1 MATLDDIL
9 ARGEA
14 EPIYVLEW
22 EYRSVAIGGA
32 LSALATELAG
42 APGTFNG
49 WPSFGYAEWNDGTGE
64 ILAWSGV
71 SPDGS
76 ALRNLRR
83 GIHASPA
90 SPHDAGAGLREYG
103 LWRPLLSLPHAD
115 YPEGIVCLAPP
126 QLGAVSR
133 DPRKGSAALSPIRLV
148 LTEAPHPGQGTAGF
162 LADLLAHVNGP
173 SGNGLRSRRATLRLG
188 FRELAG
194 AGDFAVIARG
204 LVSEAEVQA
213 QGTRLSLALRP
224 LHGTFK
230 DRRLFVEKRTALTAA
245 VTAVGSELLVGDETR
260 LLPPGAGPGY
270 VRVDDEIL
278 SYSGVSTGKLQG
290 LVRGL
295 FGSVAASHALESEVR
310 QVYVL
315 GAENPLT
322 LFLQVALSTGAG
334 TNGPY
339 DVLPKEAGLGIP
351 AALVNVAEI
360 ESVRAQSAV
369 GARMRFVIGEEVT
382 DAKQW
387 IESQLLQPAGCSL
400 LLDDAGAISVSFYG
414 PLSPSNV
421 LPRLDSGSLI
431 RGGGLAAR
439 LGLEGVSNV
448 AEVRYS
454 RDPVSGEFLSRLLLI
469 DNDSIS
475 AHGESKKHVLELDG
489 IHGNVSAVDPQ
500 PLGDVLA
507 ELLAL
512 RFVGRYAA
520 PRKQIHWTA
529 PLPKARLPVGSLVEV
544 VEDRLPASVLDERRG
559 LTSSKGSPGTLY
571 EVVSR
576 RVDYGKGQ
584 VQFELLESEFTGLRF
599 LFLQGDGASDYPLAS
614 DTDKRLGYLCADADT
629 TATLNE
635 NAIPFADGGGPYRVY
650 PA

>member
-1 MATLDDIL
+1 MAAPDDIF
-9 ARGEA
+9 ARDEA

-22 EYRSVAIGGA
+22 DCKSLAIPSA
-32 LSALATELAG
+32 LSASAAELA
-42 APGTFNG
+42 ASPGTFGG
-49 WPSFGYAEWNDGTGE
+49 WPSFGYAEWDDGTGE

-71 SPDGS
+71 SLDGS

-83 GIHASPA
+83 GIHGSPA
-90 SPHDAGAGLREYG
+90 SAHDAGALLREYG
-103 LWRPLLSLPHAD
+103 LWRPLLSRPHAGFPD
-115 YPEGIVCLAPP
+115 GIACLGPP
-126 QLGAVSR
+126 QLGAVSI

-148 LTEAPHPGQGTAGF
+148 LSESPHPSQGTAGF
-162 LADLLAHVNGP
+162 VADLVAHVNGP
-173 SGNGLRSRRATLRLG
+173 SGNGLRSRRAALRLG
-188 FRELAG
+188 FKELAG
-194 AGDFAVIARG
+194 AADFAVIARG

-213 QGTRLSLALRP
+213 QGTRLSLSLRP

-245 VTAVGSELLVGDETR
+245 VTAVGGELLVGDETR
-260 LLPPGAGPGY
+260 LLPPGADAGY

-278 SYSGVSTGKLQG
+278 SYSSVSAGKLQG
-290 LVRGL
+290 LSRGL
-295 FGSVAASHALESEVR
+295 LGSVAASHEQDAEVR

-351 AALVNVAEI
+351 AALVNAAKV
-360 ESVRAQSAV
+360 ESVREESAA
-369 GARMRFVIGEEVT
+369 GARMRFAITEEVT

-400 LLDDAGAISVSFYG
+400 LLDDAGTISVSFYG
-414 PLSPSNV
+414 PVSPSEV
-421 LPRLDSGSLI
+421 LPRLDADSLI
-431 RGGGLAAR
+431 RGSGLSAR

-454 RDPVSGEFLSRLLLI
+454 RDPVSGEFLSRLLLV

-489 IHGNVSAVDPQ
+489 IHGSVSTVDPQ

-520 PRKQIHWTA
+520 PRKQIHWSA

-544 VEDRLPASVLDERRG
+544 GEDRLPASVLDERRG
-559 LTSSKGSPGTLY
+559 LAYSKGSPGTLY
-571 EVVSR
+571 EIVSR
-576 RVDYGKGQ
+576 RVDYAKGL
-584 VQFELLESEFTGLRF
+584 VQLELLESEFTGLRF
-599 LFLQGDGASDYPLAS
+599 LFLQADGAPDYSAAS
-614 DTDKRLGYLCADADT
+614 STDKRLGYLCADADDLV
-629 TATLNE
+629 TLNS
-635 NAIPFADGGGPYRVY
+635 NPIPFADGGGPYRVY